1 MSAPLHIIFAGL
13 PAVGKTTIAREVA
26 RQLGAAY
33 LRIDSLEQALA
44 QEGGVD
50 LDSLGPG
57 GYHAAA
63 AIAIDNLRNHLW
75 VVSDSV
81 NPWPVTR
88 QLWLAA
94 SARAG
99 ADSFT
104 IEVICSDPA
113 EHRRR
118 AENRT
123 SDLPGQRLPAWQ
135 DILDRNYQPWS
146 SANLQLDTSQIS
158 AEQAINLAL
167 TSIRTYSAGMKE

>member
-26 RQLGAAY
+26 RQLGAVY

-44 QEGGVD
+44 HAGGVD

-63 AIAIDNLRNHLW
+63 AVAMDNLRNHLW

-81 NPWPVTR
+81 NPWPITR
-88 QLWLAA
+88 QLWLDA

-104 IEVICSDPA
+104 IEVMCSDPA

-123 SDLPGQRLPAWQ
+123 SDLPGQRLPSWQ
-135 DILDRNYQPWS
+135 DILDRKYQAWP
-146 SANLQLDTSQIS
+146 SANLHLDTSQIP
-158 AEQAINLAL
+158 AEQTIQLAL
-167 TSIRTYSAGMKE
+167 ASIRRHSAGMKE